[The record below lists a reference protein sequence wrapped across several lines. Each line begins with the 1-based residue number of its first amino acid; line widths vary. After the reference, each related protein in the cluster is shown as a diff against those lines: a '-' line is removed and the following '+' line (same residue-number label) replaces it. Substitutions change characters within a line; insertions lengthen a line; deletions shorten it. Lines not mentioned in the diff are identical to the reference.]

1 MNLRSQSK
9 VPSAFIVLVF
19 NYKHCHWT
27 LQKRNH
33 VFVFPTPSF
42 FPFSPFHEAYVPC
55 KHRGIEELP
64 ATFNASAS
72 QTTFVSTCQTST
84 HWHRGRRL
92 IKMTSLCHKFFGY
105 VAFLLAG
112 ASAKYFHG
120 KAVFIFHS
128 NLVFL
133 LVLLSLSSLTV
144 VERQLWCTWK

>member
-1 MNLRSQSK
+1 MYLFSIRNT
-9 VPSAFIVLVF
+9 VTGP
-19 NYKHCHWT
+19 YKEGTMFSCFQH
-27 LQKRNH
+27 Q
-33 VFVFPTPSF
+33 VF

-72 QTTFVSTCQTST
+72 QTTAFVSTCQTST
-84 HWHRGRRL
+84 HWHSGRRL
-92 IKMTSLCHKFFGY
+92 IKMTSFGY

-128 NLVFL
+128 NLVFR

-144 VERQLWCTWK
+144 VERQLWCTWV